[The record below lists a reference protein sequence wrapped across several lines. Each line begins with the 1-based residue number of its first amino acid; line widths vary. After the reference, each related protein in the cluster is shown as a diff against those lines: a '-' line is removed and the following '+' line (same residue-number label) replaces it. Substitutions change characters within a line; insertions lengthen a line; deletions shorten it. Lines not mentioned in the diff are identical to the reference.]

1 MSSTGIALPSHDP
14 GARRVGGQRQAPA
27 DLTRGK
33 EILYLLLQ
41 EAGWTSKLVRMGSE
55 NLAPH
60 RGRVSNPEPS
70 TPSFFSTI
78 FVVHVLW

>member
-41 EAGWTSKLVRMGSE
+41 EAG
-55 NLAPH
+55 
-60 RGRVSNPEPS
+60 
-70 TPSFFSTI
+70 
-78 FVVHVLW
+78 